1 MCWPL
6 DMHCLIIPPKAI
18 CKMGTICVCLMDR
31 ETGVT
36 ASRRWQRCGAV
47 CVLAVLSEQ
56 NKCREGKLQV
66 TERGGDKGPV
76 LGLQEWAHISTIR
89 CAFSKDWGSQ
99 TVHFFSQLHRG
110 LWDSLYFKARA
121 GLWEEKK
128 SEDWNLRVLF
138 GGCRKG

>member
-1 MCWPL
+1 M
-6 DMHCLIIPPKAI
+6 
-18 CKMGTICVCLMDR
+18 
-31 ETGVT
+31 
-36 ASRRWQRCGAV
+36 

-56 NKCREGKLQV
+56 NKCREGRLQV
-66 TERGGDKGPV
+66 TEGGGVQGPA
-76 LGLQEWAHISTIR
+76 LGLQEWAHISATR

-99 TVHFFSQLHRG
+99 TVHFFSQLYRG

-128 SEDWNLRVLF
+128 SEDRNLRVLL